1 LDRISTL
8 ERKQVDCIIVGQGLA
23 GSAIAAQFLLK
34 GRKVLVIDEPSR
46 NNSSII
52 AAGLFNPITGKKMN
66 KTWLADDLFPYLS
79 QFYKAIEDITT
90 TRFFYCLPIYRP
102 FINIGE
108 QNEWMSLSDESHL
121 SGFVKDIFT
130 ESQYPGQ
137 VYDPY
142 GGLLLNQSGY
152 IDTKKYLAAIREWLS
167 RSDSFIPESFDYDAL
182 KANEDGV
189 EYKDFFA
196 SHIIFCEGPGVG
208 SNKFFNWVPIS
219 RLKGETITIKAK
231 FLDSVLVNR
240 GVYVVP
246 GGTDEWRVGSTYK
259 FNPTDD
265 RISEEGRTELK
276 KSLES
281 LIKVEYNVIHQEA
294 GFRPVTPDRKPL
306 LGKHPEHPTVLIF
319 NGMGTKGVSLTP
331 YFSDMLFQSLNSGGV
346 IKKEVDISRFKSL
359 YWKSR

>member
-1 LDRISTL
+1 L

-23 GSAIAAQFLLK
+23 GSALAAQFLLK

-46 NNSSII
+46 NNSSVI
-52 AAGLFNPITGKKMN
+52 AAGLFNPITGKKMS
-66 KTWLADDLFPYLS
+66 KTWLADDLFPYLR
-79 QFYKAIEDITT
+79 QFYKAIEDITQT
-90 TRFFYCLPIYRP
+90 KFFHAIPIYRP
-102 FINIGE
+102 FINVGE
-108 QNEWMSLSDESHL
+108 QNEWMSLGHESHL
-121 SGFVKDIFT
+121 SGFIKYVFT
-130 ESQYPGQ
+130 ESQYPNQ
-137 VYDPY
+137 VNDPF
-142 GGLLLNQSGY
+142 GGLTLNQSGY
-152 IDTKKYLAAIREWLS
+152 IDTKKYLATIREWLN
-167 RSDSFIPESFDYDAL
+167 RSDSLRQEHFDYDEL
-182 KANEDGV
+182 KPTEIDV
-189 EYKDFFA
+189 EYKDFIA
-196 SHIIFCEGPGVG
+196 SHIIFCEGNRVM

-219 RLKGETITIKAK
+219 PLKGETLTIRAK

-246 GGTDEWRVGSTYK
+246 GGPDEWRVGSTYK

-265 RISEEGRTELK
+265 RISEGGRTELK

-306 LGKHPEHPTVLIF
+306 LGKHPDHPTVLIF

-331 YFSDMLFQSLNSGGV
+331 YFSDILFQTLNSGGV

-359 YWKSR
+359 NWKSR